1 MILERNKKIMLS
13 EEDSEVMGKI
23 YEEISEVL
31 SSFYTEP
38 TEIKTEGM
46 FKRA

>member
-1 MILERNKKIMLS
+1 MLS
-13 EEDSEVMGKI
+13 EEDSEVMSKI

>member
-13 EEDSEVMGKI
+13 EEDGEVMSKI
-23 YEEISEVL
+23 YEEISEAL

-38 TEIKTEGM
+38 AEVKTEGNV
-46 FKRA
+46 